1 MATVP
6 SPPTTPYLSDITFN
20 SLNCSFADGANG
32 GAAINSRQIGYG
44 KNSSTPQTIIGS
56 DGDTP
61 IYPLDTGSTYYF
73 WARTHNSVGYS
84 NWSGRSQAL
93 IATIPDPPST
103 PWIYNIQPSSVTVGW
118 NGNWDGGSAI
128 VEYQLGYGTDPD
140 NHTDSIW
147 SWPPV
152 LVDALTPGQVY
163 YFWVRARNSVGWGN
177 WSGAASNRTVAGARV
192 KDGDIWRL
200 AIPYVKDGGTWRLA
214 QPWAKFE
221 GEWKQTS

>member
-6 SPPTTPYLSDITFN
+6 APPTTPYLSDITFN

-44 KNSSTPQTIIGS
+44 KNAGAPVTIIGS

-73 WARTHNSVGYS
+73 WARTHNSVGFS
-84 NWSGRSQAL
+84 AWSGRSEAL
-93 IATIPDPPST
+93 VAQIPDTPST
-103 PWIYNIQPSSVTVGW
+103 PWIYNIQPKSVTVGW
-118 NGNWDGGSAI
+118 NPNWDGGSPI
-128 VEYQLGYGTDPD
+128 VEYQVGYGTDPGGP
-140 NHTDSIW
+140 TDYVW
-147 SWPPV
+147 DWPPTTIDF
-152 LVDALTPGQVY
+152 LVPGQVY
-163 YFWVRARNSVGWGN
+163 YFWVRARNSIGW
-177 WSGAASNRTVAGARV
+177 SPYSAAASNRTTAGARI

-200 AIPYVKDGGTWRLA
+200 AIPYVKEGGVWRIA